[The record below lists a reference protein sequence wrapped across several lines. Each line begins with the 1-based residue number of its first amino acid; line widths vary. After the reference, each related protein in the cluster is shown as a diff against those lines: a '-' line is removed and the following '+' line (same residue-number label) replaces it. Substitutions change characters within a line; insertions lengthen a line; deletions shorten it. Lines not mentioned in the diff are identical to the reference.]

1 MTTESRA
8 DFARR
13 MGWNRSSVTRAVQDG
28 RVVLDG
34 DLVNV
39 EASLQKIE
47 ALAHPAAHH
56 RAHAQQLQEQ
66 RITISIGEGGQGRP
80 DVRRA
85 AAQGAR
91 EALEKLGA
99 DRPPLENAEALN
111 LRLKRAEADKR
122 EHEAESARM
131 DREERAGNLIKRE
144 DVEFAL
150 DDFGATLR
158 SLMENFADRLAPV
171 VHPLQSMEE
180 THAALAEAANDVLQT
195 MNESLLKRAQERRIA

>member
-13 MGWNRSSVTRAVQDG
+13 MGWNRSSVTRAVKDG

-34 DLVNV
+34 DMVDV

-56 RAHAQQLQEQ
+56 RAHAQQLE
-66 RITISIGEGGQGRP
+66 EA
-80 DVRRA
+80 RA
-85 AAQGAR
+85 AKSADEQKP
-91 EALEKLGA
+91 EAATIEGI
-99 DRPPLENAEALN
+99 EALN

-195 MNESLLKRAQERRIA
+195 MNEQLALRARAR

>member
-1 MTTESRA
+1 MTLETRA

-13 MGWNRSSVTRAVQDG
+13 LGWNRSSVTRAVKDG
-28 RVVLDG
+28 RVALEG

-39 EASLQKIE
+39 EESLRRIE
-47 ALAHPAAHH
+47 VLAHPAPHH
-56 RAHAQQLQEQ
+56 QAHARQLEEQ
-66 RITISIGEGGQGRP
+66 RRASASGEGETPAQ
-80 DVRRA
+80 VA
-85 AAQGAR
+85 AAAV
-91 EALEKLGA
+91 AAPPVDAK
-99 DRPPLENAEALN
+99 PLEGVEALN

-180 THAALAEAANDVLQT
+180 THAALAEAANDVLQM
-195 MNESLLKRAQERRIA
+195 MNESLLKLAQERRAA

>member
-8 DFARR
+8 EFARR

-28 RVVLDG
+28 RVVLAG
-34 DLVNV
+34 NLVDV

-56 RAHAQQLQEQ
+56 QAHVRQLEEA
-66 RITISIGEGGQGRP
+66 RKAKAEGEKPAEEGI
-80 DVRRA
+80 
-85 AAQGAR
+85 
-91 EALEKLGA
+91 
-99 DRPPLENAEALN
+99 EALN

-122 EHEAESARM
+122 EHEAEMARM
-131 DREERAGNLIKRE
+131 ERETMAGNLIARE

-158 SLMENFADRLAPV
+158 SLMENLADRLAPV

-180 THAALAEAANDVLQT
+180 THAALAEAAADVLQT
-195 MNESLLKRAQERRIA
+195 MNESLLKRAQERRA

>member
-1 MTTESRA
+1 MTLESRA
-8 DFARR
+8 AFARR
-13 MGWNRSSVTRAVQDG
+13 MKWNRSSVTRAVKDG
-28 RVVLDG
+28 RVALEG
-34 DLVNV
+34 GLVNV
-39 EASLQKIE
+39 EESLRRIE
-47 ALAHPAAHH
+47 ALAHPAPHH
-56 RAHAQQLQEQ
+56 QAHARQLEEQ
-66 RITISIGEGGQGRP
+66 RIAKTSGEGERAASPAAGQGDAP
-80 DVRRA
+80 
-85 AAQGAR
+85 QGDSKPM
-91 EALEKLGA
+91 EGV
-99 DRPPLENAEALN
+99 EALN

-195 MNESLLKRAQERRIA
+195 MNESLLKRAQERRPV

>member
-8 DFARR
+8 EFARR
-13 MGWNRSSVTRAVQDG
+13 MGWNRSSVTRAAKDG
-28 RVVLDG
+28 RVVLAG
-34 DLVNV
+34 DMVDV

-56 RAHAQQLQEQ
+56 QAHVRQLE
-66 RITISIGEGGQGRP
+66 EGRKAKADG
-80 DVRRA
+80 V
-85 AAQGAR
+85 
-91 EALEKLGA
+91 EKPAPEGI
-99 DRPPLENAEALN
+99 EELN

-122 EHEAESARM
+122 EHEADMARM
-131 DREERAGNLIKRE
+131 ERETMAGNLIARE

-158 SLMENFADRLAPV
+158 SLMENLADRLAPV

-180 THAALAEAANDVLQT
+180 THAALAEAAADVLQT
-195 MNESLLKRAQERRIA
+195 MNESLLKRANERRVNG